1 VAFLSQSNSTLF
13 HCTSLQINHQQ
24 TPKRYAMTE
33 QKLPPLY
40 SLTQIG
46 IATFLGSSLAAGYML
61 ASNYAALGQ
70 RRMAMYSLWG
80 SLVLVLGFVLLP
92 GQLSASAPIAIAI
105 MIGQVVLVL
114 AIANKLQG
122 PMFTS
127 FEEMGGQYFPMWRTV
142 VVGIGASFVLVFVW
156 ALLVGLFGGD
166 LAQPPGPAPGSA
178 PTL

>member
-1 VAFLSQSNSTLF
+1 
-13 HCTSLQINHQQ
+13 
-24 TPKRYAMTE
+24 MTE

-70 RRMAMYSLWG
+70 RRMAIYSLWG

-92 GQLSASAPIAIAI
+92 L
-105 MIGQVVLVL
+105 
-114 AIANKLQG
+114 
-122 PMFTS
+122 
-127 FEEMGGQYFPMWRTV
+127 WRTV

-156 ALLVGLFGGD
+156 ALLVGLFGGE
-166 LAQPPGPAPGSA
+166 LLQPPGPTPGPA